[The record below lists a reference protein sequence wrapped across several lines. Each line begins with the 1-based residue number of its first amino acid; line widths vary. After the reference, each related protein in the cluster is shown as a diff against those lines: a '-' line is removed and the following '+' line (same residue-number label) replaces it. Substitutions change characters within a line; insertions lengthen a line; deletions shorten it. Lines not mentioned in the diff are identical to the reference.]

1 MILGMERLDNKGF
14 WNWFAEHS
22 KHFHTIVKEQNDVA
36 KLFVNPVMEQLN
48 KIRSGYYVLV
58 GMVEDDLAELII
70 TADGDVRVIPF
81 IEKLVEEA
89 PSINGWK
96 ITALKPPSDLENF
109 AVNFSQGSLSAD
121 TLHFIFKEERK
132 YPDLLNIDIVHDDIT
147 SLNRGLFEQGIFI
160 YLENYIGEL
169 QCLELIDG
177 VAIKSKQEA
186 EGELISMHKLN
197 SFLKWRNKEQVERYD
212 LVKRTTDDDQ
222 YTGYETKLES
232 GKSLI
237 TTINTNLLHW
247 EHIAAYPWITVI
259 VMKYKEGNNGMP
271 SKEENNILYEI
282 EEEVNKHL
290 TEDLFCLN
298 VGRQTGEDK
307 REIYYASKDFRV
319 PSLALDKIS
328 KVRNEF
334 TIDYEIYKDK
344 YWQTFDRFKVL

>member
-1 MILGMERLDNKGF
+1 MEGLNNNSF
-14 WNWFAEHS
+14 WSWFGQHS
-22 KHFHTIVKEQNDVA
+22 DHFRTIVKEQIDVA
-36 KLFVNPVMEQLN
+36 KLFVNPVVEQLN
-48 KIRSGYYVLV
+48 KLRSGYYVLV

-81 IEKLVEEA
+81 IEKLVSDA
-89 PSINGWK
+89 PSLSGWK

-121 TLHFIFKEERK
+121 TLQFIFKEEKK

-147 SLNRGLFEQGIFI
+147 DLNRGLFEQGIFI

-177 VAIKSKQEA
+177 ITIKSKQEA

-212 LVKRTTDDDQ
+212 LVKHTTDEDQ
-222 YTGYETKLES
+222 FTGYETQLES

-237 TTINTNLLHW
+237 TTINTNLLKW
-247 EHIAAYPWITVI
+247 EHIAAYPWITI
-259 VMKYKEGNNGMP
+259 IAMKYKEGNNGMP
-271 SKEENNILYEI
+271 SQEENNTLYEI
-282 EEEVNKHL
+282 EEEVNKYL

-298 VGRQTGEDK
+298 IGRQTGENK

-319 PSLALDKIS
+319 PAVALDKIS
-328 KVRNEF
+328 KMPQEF
-334 TIDYEIYKDK
+334 PVEYEIYKDK
-344 YWQTFDRFKVL
+344 YWQTFDRFKVV